1 MANDCGLIS
10 QNDLTQ
16 DSNQVR
22 LLCGVYDFKIET
34 DLLLFTLG

>member
-22 LLCGVYDFKIET
+22 LLCGAYDSKIEVNS
-34 DLLLFTLG
+34 LLFLK